1 MRILR
6 LPHHN
11 HVFQMLRLNKGRA
24 RFEKQ
29 GFGDD
34 CDLRAGVVEEK
45 TVVGRTH
52 EGVHGHRHR
61 SQLHRAEEGGDEL
74 RAIQEN
80 QEDPVL
86 HLNAE
91 IAEGVAD
98 TVHGFEDFPIGDDAV
113 FVVQGRSACAAFHH
127 VTIDEEGRCVEPIG
141 NRGGWLSHD
150 RYGGEWEQGRKK
162 IAEAETGRIHRGR
175 PRFSGRIRR
184 KPEHV
189 GPTPHGARASTGR
202 VIRRG
207 RKEAPI
213 LPNVEYEE
221 ARSNGWDFVTKKTGI
236 ADINAVLERFA
247 GQQYI
252 ADPSIGMAVYL
263 SVRMGKPL
271 LVEGEPGCGKTE
283 IARTLAAA
291 LGTELIRLQCYEGL
305 DADAT
310 LYEWNH
316 PKQLIPIRIEEARK
330 DPKALEREIFNE
342 EILLKRPLLQAL
354 THGGPQA
361 PVLLIDEIDR
371 ADEEFE
377 GLLLEFLSDFQITIP
392 EMGTIRAKRVPHV
405 VITSNRTRELSDALK
420 RRCLYLYIGYP
431 SREKEV
437 AILRAKVPGL
447 GDQFAEEIAVFVQL
461 VRAEE

>member
-1 MRILR
+1 MT
-6 LPHHN
+6 
-11 HVFQMLRLNKGRA
+11 A
-24 RFEKQ
+24 
-29 GFGDD
+29 
-34 CDLRAGVVEEK
+34 
-45 TVVGRTH
+45 T
-52 EGVHGHRHR
+52 
-61 SQLHRAEEGGDEL
+61 
-74 RAIQEN
+74 
-80 QEDPVL
+80 
-86 HLNAE
+86 
-91 IAEGVAD
+91 
-98 TVHGFEDFPIGDDAV
+98 AV
-113 FVVQGRSACAAFHH
+113 NG
-127 VTIDEEGRCVEPIG
+127 
-141 NRGGWLSHD
+141 
-150 RYGGEWEQGRKK
+150 EQGRKK

-221 ARSNGWDFVTKKTGI
+221 ARSNGWDFVTKKPGI
-236 ADINAVLERFA
+236 DGVDAVLERFA

-291 LGTELIRLQCYEGL
+291 LETELIRLQCYEGL

-316 PKQLIPIRIEEARK
+316 PKQLITIRIEEARK
-330 DPKALEREIFNE
+330 DPKALEREIFSE
-342 EILLKRPLLQAL
+342 EFLLKRPLLQAL

-447 GDQFAEEIAVFVQL
+447 GEQFAEEIAGFVQR
-461 VRAEE
+461 VRAEDDFVKRPGISETLDWASALMALGTTKLDRDIVEQTLGLVVKDAQDLQTMQAGRLDALMGSP